1 MSDFCRII
9 QYSWSVSDRSPWGK
23 NPISA
28 TEDTAQTLLKWAQAP
43 REPSTL
49 LQRQKASVSY
59 KTTFFCS
66 DLNKR
71 ENKIQPDAV
80 PWETVSVRV

>member
-1 MSDFCRII
+1 M
-9 QYSWSVSDRSPWGK
+9 SDRSPWGK